1 MASAVKATE
10 LVQLAKGEKLVA
22 LVPLNTVL
30 ALATAGGV
38 IKRLNPDYPLN
49 QTEWDIMKLKDGD
62 EIVAAAPC
70 PTDDMILT
78 FVTRDAKLLTFDAAK
93 VRPQGRTGGGI
104 AGIKLADG
112 DRLITLG
119 VTAPGD
125 AAEVVTVTNGKDGT
139 GERQGHRPERVP
151 AEGRATGG
159 VRAHR
164 FLTGESQLAL
174 AWVGVPAKAAS
185 SGGVARSLPTEH
197 GARDGSGVMLTQS
210 ISIVGPNY
218 AAVSAALAVSPEG
231 EKLF

>member
-1 MASAVKATE
+1 
-10 LVQLAKGEKLVA
+10 
-22 LVPLNTVL
+22 
-30 ALATAGGV
+30 
-38 IKRLNPDYPLN
+38 
-49 QTEWDIMKLKDGD
+49 MKLKDGD

-70 PTDDMILT
+70 PTDDMVLT

-112 DRLITLG
+112 DRLIALG

-125 AAEVVTVTNGKDGT
+125 AAEVVTVTNGKDGLASAKVT
-139 GERQGHRPERVP
+139 ALSEYPQK
-151 AEGRATGG
+151 GRATGG

-174 AWVGVPAKAAS
+174 AWVGVGPAKAAS

-210 ISIVGPNY
+210 IGIVGPNY
-218 AAVSAALAVSPEG
+218 AAVSAAMAVSPEG